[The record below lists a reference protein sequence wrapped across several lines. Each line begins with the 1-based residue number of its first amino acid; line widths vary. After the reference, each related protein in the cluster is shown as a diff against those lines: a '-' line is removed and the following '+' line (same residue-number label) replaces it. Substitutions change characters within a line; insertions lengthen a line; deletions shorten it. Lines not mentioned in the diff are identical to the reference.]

1 MTTRSLS
8 RSLSL
13 MEQVVLHNIQIYETF
28 QEKIIYLEN
37 FYDRYFNYV
46 FGKTNYITETYKSRF
61 VNKVIFESRFDFNQH
76 VKKIHEYIRKAVNFE
91 YLNEQ
96 TMFQQGLVSGN
107 KDYVKRATQ
116 STHEFNLDEFFETI
130 REGMT
135 STVGQISSSILGLI
149 KPLGQAAVNVVWAAL
164 GIYDFFKFS
173 RTKQVNFLGKFL
185 TDLISIGLSFV
196 PTPGQGNLVSKLG
209 KTAFNTIDEF
219 VRFFVEDPIGQAYAE
234 IASIFLGLISKIISS
249 ITEGAKW
256 IQEKLNVTWPMEMA
270 TKISDFIKTLEESFK
285 KAGFQPTKGGKIPAR
300 DYQAATI
307 DTSRPLVNPTL
318 KFKKS

>member
-1 MTTRSLS
+1 MNTRSLS

-96 TMFQQGLVSGN
+96 TMFQQGIISGN

-116 STHEFNLDEFFETI
+116 ATHEFNLDEFFETI

-149 KPLGQAAVNVVWAAL
+149 KPLGQAAVNVVWGAL
-164 GIYDFFKFS
+164 AIYDYYKFS
-173 RTKQVNFLGKFL
+173 LSKQVNFLGKFL

-196 PTPGQGNLVSKLG
+196 PTPGQGTLISKLG
-209 KTAFNTIDEF
+209 KTTFSTIDEF
-219 VRFFVEDPIGQAYAE
+219 VKFFILDPVGKTYVET
-234 IASIFLGLISKIISS
+234 ASAFLGIISKIISS
-249 ITEGAKW
+249 IIEGAEW
-256 IQEKLNVTWPMEMA
+256 VQEKLNLDWPLEIA
-270 TKISDFIKTLEESFK
+270 TKISDFITTLEKAFK
-285 KAGFQPTKGGKIPAR
+285 AAGFQPTKGGKIPAR